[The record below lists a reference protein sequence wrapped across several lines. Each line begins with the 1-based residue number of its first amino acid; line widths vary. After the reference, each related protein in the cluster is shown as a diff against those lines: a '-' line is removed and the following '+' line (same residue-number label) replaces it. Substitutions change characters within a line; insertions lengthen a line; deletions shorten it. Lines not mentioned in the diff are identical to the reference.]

1 MMLENKMSLK
11 KLALSAAVAAAS
23 ISGAAQAEMFWSDNS
38 ISYLQGSNYKLP
50 LSSDDGKSDESR
62 YVVTIEHASG
72 HSWGDVFFFM
82 DRSQSLD
89 GTEESEIYS
98 EVGARLSS
106 GLVFDEKLS
115 FGPVTDV
122 LLAGQLEMG
131 SASNTINGG
140 GGKVNNQLLGL
151 GFDFKVPGF
160 DYLQVN
166 TYYRFNGDT
175 AYPEFGSD
183 GSLPERRD
191 VDNNFQITPVWGTS
205 FNLGPARFVWDGF
218 ADITSDADVADFTE
232 QKGFVHM
239 QTQLK
244 WDAGKTLYGKEKSL
258 YVGVEYEY
266 WSNKFGIED
275 GADTNFFPGDTGKWD
290 TAESNVQLLVK
301 YHL

>member
-50 LSSDDGKSDESR
+50 LSEDDGKSDESR

-131 SASNTINGG
+131 TSSNTLPGTNGG
-140 GGKVNNQLLGL
+140 TVNNQLLGL
-151 GFDFKVPGF
+151 GLDFKVPGF
-160 DYLQVN
+160 DYVQLN
-166 TYYRFNGDT
+166 GYYRFNGDDAFDNT
-175 AYPEFGSD
+175 SVD
-183 GSLPERRD
+183 G
-191 VDNNFQITPVWGTS
+191 NFQLTPVWGTS

-218 ADITSDADVADFTE
+218 IDATTSNDQLETMA
-232 QKGFVHM
+232 HM

-266 WSNKFGIED
+266 WSNKFGKGD
-275 GADTNFFPGDTGKWD
+275 GDDIVPGVPAIGQFDSN
-290 TAESNVQLLVK
+290 ESNVQFLVK